1 MRPSRR
7 HRGPTPLPCPIYV
20 CRPRPCDPGA
30 MCAPPTAWILG
41 LVGLNFRQS
50 RAVKYGRS
58 ISYKVQSVRCE
69 LKPYSKVVPYTCLRG
84 SARRSRACHGACSVA
99 PPRPAPRHAE
109 RARPRFIGSCSLRT
123 CTSWC
128 TSQRSSRDAWDAN
141 GRMWTHG

>member
-58 ISYKVQSVRCE
+58 ISYTQSVRCE
-69 LKPYSKVVPYTCLRG
+69 LKPYSKAVPYTCLRL
-84 SARRSRACHGACSVA
+84 RATVPCMPWCMLVA
-99 PPRPAPRHAE
+99 PPPPRAATRGVRAPPFYRQ
-109 RARPRFIGSCSLRT
+109 LL
-123 CTSWC
+123 TS
-128 TSQRSSRDAWDAN
+128 DVHVVVHVAAIVA
-141 GRMWTHG
+141 GRMGR